1 MTIILGS
8 VSNQMKIKSIY
19 LSLVTWGVV
28 ARSPEPKAHVSNVRA
43 FRIELEFR
51 KVVFL
56 GKGKTGAPGEKTLGA
71 EKRTNNKLD
80 LHDSAPNLEIEP
92 WVTLVGEASVLTT
105 TPSLLPQGA
114 IPQGYVQLHALLSV
128 GQLFFDYPMA
138 LLTM

>member
-19 LSLVTWGVV
+19 LSLATWGVV

-56 GKGKTGAPGEKTLGA
+56 GKGKTGAPREKPLGA
-71 EKRTNNKLD
+71 EKRTDNKLD
-80 LHDSAPNLEIEP
+80 LHDSTPNLEIEP
-92 WVTLVGEASVLTT
+92 WVTLVGEASALTT

-128 GQLFFDYPMA
+128 G
-138 LLTM
+138 